1 MVLKI
6 AIIDDHK
13 LYREGVKRI
22 LEMEEGIEVV
32 AEGEDGRDALKIDK
46 VFKPDVIIMD
56 INMPN
61 MNGIKATDKLI
72 ENKSKSKTI
81 ILSFYD
87 DEHYVTRVLQ
97 NGAAGYLIKDIGAN
111 RLIEAIR
118 VVAGGGSYLDPKV
131 TKNIIKEYRR
141 LTELNSV
148 SNYVSSQGYQRPLHI
163 LTRRECE
170 VLQLLADGNSNTDI
184 SKILFISDK
193 TVKNHVSSILRKIKV
208 HDRTQAVLL
217 AIKRGWVRIS

>member
-87 DEHYVTRVLQ
+87 DEQYVTRVLQ

-141 LTELNSV
+141 LTELKSV
-148 SNYVSSQGYQRPLHI
+148 RNYVSSQGFQRPLHI

-217 AIKRGWVRIS
+217 AIKRGWVRIG

>member
-46 VFKPDVIIMD
+46 VFKPDVIVMD

-61 MNGIKATDKLI
+61 MDGIKATDKLI

-97 NGAAGYLIKDIGAN
+97 NGAAGYLIKDIGAKG
-111 RLIEAIR
+111 LIEAIR

-131 TKNIIKEYRR
+131 TKSIIKEYRR

-148 SNYVSSQGYQRPLHI
+148 GNYVSDQSYQRPLHI

-217 AIKRGWVRIS
+217 AIKRGWVRIG

>member
-1 MVLKI
+1 MVMKI

-13 LYREGVKRI
+13 LYREGIKRI

-46 VFKPDVIIMD
+46 AFKPDVMIMD
-56 INMPN
+56 IDMPN
-61 MNGIKATDKLI
+61 MNGIKATDKLN
-72 ENKSKSKTI
+72 ENKTKSKVI

-87 DEHYVTRVLQ
+87 DENYVTRVLQ
-97 NGAAGYLIKDIGAN
+97 NGAAGYLIKDIGAKG
-111 RLIEAIR
+111 LVEAVR
-118 VVAGGGSYLDPKV
+118 VVAEGGSYLDPKV

-141 LTELNSV
+141 LTEFNSA
-148 SNYVSSQGYQRPLHI
+148 SNHVSSQSYQRPLHI

-184 SKILFISDK
+184 SKVLFISDK

-208 HDRTQAVLL
+208 NDRTQAVLK
-217 AIKRGWVRIS
+217 AIKRGWVNIG

>member
-32 AEGEDGRDALKIDK
+32 AEGEDGRDALSIDK
-46 VFKPDVIIMD
+46 AFKPDVIIMD

-217 AIKRGWVRIS
+217 AIKRGWVRIG

>member
-22 LEMEEGIEVV
+22 LEMEEGVEVV

-46 VFKPDVIIMD
+46 VFKPDVIVMD

-61 MNGIKATDKLI
+61 MDGIKATDKLI

-97 NGAAGYLIKDIGAN
+97 NGAAGYLIKDIGAKG
-111 RLIEAIR
+111 LIEAIR

-131 TKNIIKEYRR
+131 TKSIIKEYRR

-148 SNYVSSQGYQRPLHI
+148 GNYVSYQSYQRPLHI

-217 AIKRGWVRIS
+217 AIKRGWVRIG

>member
-1 MVLKI
+1 MVVKI

-13 LYREGVKRI
+13 LYREGIKRI

-46 VFKPDVIIMD
+46 AFKPDVMIMD
-56 INMPN
+56 IDMPN
-61 MNGIKATDKLI
+61 MNGIKATDKLS
-72 ENKSKSKTI
+72 ENKSKSKVL

-87 DEHYVTRVLQ
+87 DENYVTRVLQ
-97 NGAAGYLIKDIGAN
+97 NGASGYLLKDIGAKG
-111 RLIEAIR
+111 LTEAIR

-141 LTELNSV
+141 LTELKSV

-217 AIKRGWVRIS
+217 AIKRGWVRIG

>member
-46 VFKPDVIIMD
+46 AFKPDVMIMD
-56 INMPN
+56 IDMPN
-61 MNGIKATDKLI
+61 MNGIKATDKLS

-87 DEHYVTRVLQ
+87 DENYVTRVLQ
-97 NGAAGYLIKDIGAN
+97 NGAAGYLIKDIGAK

-141 LTELNSV
+141 LTELNSTGHYC
-148 SNYVSSQGYQRPLHI
+148 NQNYQRPLHI

-217 AIKRGWVRIS
+217 AIKRGWVRIG

>member
-22 LEMEEGIEVV
+22 LEMEEGMEVV

-46 VFKPDVIIMD
+46 VFKPDVIVMD

-61 MNGIKATDKLI
+61 MDGIKATDKLI

-97 NGAAGYLIKDIGAN
+97 NGAAGYLIKDIGAKG
-111 RLIEAIR
+111 LIEAIR

-131 TKNIIKEYRR
+131 TKSIIKEYRR

-148 SNYVSSQGYQRPLHI
+148 GNYVSYQSYQRPLHI

-217 AIKRGWVRIS
+217 AIKRGWVRIG

>member
-32 AEGEDGRDALKIDK
+32 AEGEDGRDALSIDK

-217 AIKRGWVRIS
+217 AIKRGWVRIG

>member
-32 AEGEDGRDALKIDK
+32 AEGEDGRDALNIDK

-217 AIKRGWVRIS
+217 AIKRGWVRIG

>member
-13 LYREGVKRI
+13 LFREGVKRI

-32 AEGEDGRDALKIDK
+32 AEGDDGRDALKIDK
-46 VFKPDVIIMD
+46 AFKPDVMIMD
-56 INMPN
+56 IDMPN
-61 MNGIKATDKLI
+61 MNGIKATDKLR

-87 DEHYVTRVLQ
+87 DENYVTRVLQ
-97 NGAAGYLIKDIGAN
+97 NGAAGYLIKDIGAKG
-111 RLIEAIR
+111 LIEAIR

-148 SNYVSSQGYQRPLHI
+148 SNYVSSQSYQRPLHI

-217 AIKRGWVRIS
+217 AIKRGWVRIG

>member
-1 MVLKI
+1 MVKKI

-13 LYREGVKRI
+13 LYREGIKRI

-46 VFKPDVIIMD
+46 AFKPDVMIMD
-56 INMPN
+56 IDMPN
-61 MNGIKATDKLI
+61 MNGIKATDKLN
-72 ENKSKSKTI
+72 ENKTKSKII

-87 DEHYVTRVLQ
+87 DENYVTRVLQ
-97 NGAAGYLIKDIGAN
+97 NGAAGYLIKDIGAKG
-111 RLIEAIR
+111 LIEAVR
-118 VVAGGGSYLDPKV
+118 VVAEGGSYLDPKV

-141 LTELNSV
+141 LTELTSV
-148 SNYVSSQGYQRPLHI
+148 SDHVSSQSYQRPLHI

-184 SKILFISDK
+184 SKVLFISDK

-208 HDRTQAVLL
+208 NDRTQAVLK
-217 AIKRGWVRIS
+217 AIKRGWVKIC

>member
-13 LYREGVKRI
+13 LFREGVKRI

-32 AEGEDGRDALKIDK
+32 AEGDDGRDALKIDK
-46 VFKPDVIIMD
+46 AFKPDVMIMD
-56 INMPN
+56 IDMPN
-61 MNGIKATDKLI
+61 MNGIKATDKLR

-87 DEHYVTRVLQ
+87 DENYVTRVLQ
-97 NGAAGYLIKDIGAN
+97 NGAAGYLIKDIGAK

-148 SNYVSSQGYQRPLHI
+148 SNYVSSQSYQRPLHI

-217 AIKRGWVRIS
+217 AIKRGWVRIG

>member
-87 DEHYVTRVLQ
+87 DEQYVTRVLQ

-148 SNYVSSQGYQRPLHI
+148 RNYVSSQGFQRPLHI

-217 AIKRGWVRIS
+217 AIKRGWVRIG

>member
-1 MVLKI
+1 MVMKI

-13 LYREGVKRI
+13 LYREGIKRI

-46 VFKPDVIIMD
+46 AFKPDVMIMD
-56 INMPN
+56 IDMPN
-61 MNGIKATDKLI
+61 MNGIKATDKLN
-72 ENKSKSKTI
+72 ENKTKSKII

-87 DEHYVTRVLQ
+87 DENYVTRVLQ
-97 NGAAGYLIKDIGAN
+97 NGAAGYLIKDIGAKG
-111 RLIEAIR
+111 LIEAVR
-118 VVAGGGSYLDPKV
+118 VVAEGGSYLDPKV
-131 TKNIIKEYRR
+131 TKNMIKEYRR
-141 LTELNSV
+141 LTELTSV
-148 SNYVSSQGYQRPLHI
+148 SDHVSSQSYQRPLHI

-184 SKILFISDK
+184 SKVLFISDK

-208 HDRTQAVLL
+208 NDRTQAVLK
-217 AIKRGWVRIS
+217 AIKRGWVKIC

>member
-1 MVLKI
+1 MVIKI

-13 LYREGVKRI
+13 LYREGIKRI

-46 VFKPDVIIMD
+46 AFKPDVMIMD
-56 INMPN
+56 IDMPN
-61 MNGIKATDKLI
+61 MNGIKATDKLN
-72 ENKSKSKTI
+72 ENKTKSKII

-87 DEHYVTRVLQ
+87 DENYVTRVLQ
-97 NGAAGYLIKDIGAN
+97 NGAAGYLMKDIDAKG
-111 RLIEAIR
+111 LIEAVR
-118 VVAGGGSYLDPKV
+118 VVAEGGSYLDPKV

-148 SNYVSSQGYQRPLHI
+148 SNHVSSLGYQRPLHL

-170 VLQLLADGNSNTDI
+170 VLQLLAEGNSNTDI
-184 SKILFISDK
+184 SKVLFISDK

-208 HDRTQAVLL
+208 NDRTQAVLK
-217 AIKRGWVRIS
+217 AIKRGWVKIG

>member
-32 AEGEDGRDALKIDK
+32 AEGEDGRDALNIDK
-46 VFKPDVIIMD
+46 AFKPDVIIMD

-217 AIKRGWVRIS
+217 AIKRGWVRIG